1 MTESTPFSER
11 CLPISASVFLEAF
24 LDVMLLILACRQAG
38 ADFIFEGNVLN
49 LCACLALPFLL
60 VLFPAGYL
68 ADHLPKRTVII
79 LSRIF
84 QFFVLLIAIT
94 LMPFL
99 SSGKWMISALLT
111 LFSMNV
117 ACYLPAFH
125 GLLPETFRE
134 NELSKANGWCGF
146 AFFAAIA
153 CCIPVITFFPW
164 LGDSD
169 FRDILWIFAVVSFAG
184 IIVSYRIRHS
194 ISAFQR
200 KKELGYSPGNA
211 VNAGIREVLRRPSL
225 CLTALGDNLFLTLGG
240 GMLYLIASIIMAECS
255 QRSGVLTALFVP
267 ALGCAIGCL
276 LAGKLSGHKIELGL
290 IPFGAYGIAAALPC
304 AAFFRGDPTTLTLTI
319 PRLYTGT
326 VELYVPALL
335 LLLTA
340 GICGGLFL
348 VPIRSYFQQRLMP
361 QVTGAAIA
369 VNHAFGFVIMLL
381 VIGFVIRSVPIP
393 FDKATSSFS
402 PFGIIAL
409 LGFITF
415 LATFVTMWILP
426 GFALRFLTITLGNL
440 VYRISIHG
448 EDNIPERGGAL
459 LLSNHVSFID
469 SILISACSSRRIRFL
484 MQENYFRYPWLS
496 FIARLTGFI
505 RVPNAGKDKM
515 TKMFE
520 EVRNA
525 LRKGDI
531 ICAFPEGKMT
541 RNGVPGQ
548 FHEGFKRMLPPEID
562 IPVIPVCISSMWGSI
577 FSYAKG
583 RIAPHIPREMP
594 FCVSVSFG
602 KPMKKDCS
610 SFHVRQAVTELAA
623 ERSMLR
629 QHKERT
635 LHYSVLR
642 EANKSPFRV
651 RLQDYDGTSY
661 NMLQTASSA
670 ILISREIRKQIASDI
685 EYTGILL
692 PNSALQ
698 GIAILSVLYADK
710 IPAILNPTTASSVFE
725 ASVKKANVTHILTTH
740 AYEARCPMKSGV
752 TLIYLDDILAQIP
765 RWKKFFLSSAI
776 LLLPCKELIALIS
789 PLSGDHVFGTAALL
803 FSSGSTGNP
812 KGVMLTHH
820 NMYTNVMATAELL
833 NVSSDHDHILG
844 NLPLFHSF
852 GLNTGF
858 WLPML
863 KRCSVTY
870 VDNPLDATKVGAGI
884 KNNHITILFAT
895 PSFLQIYLRKCP
907 AEYFKSLRLTVTG
920 AEKLRSGLLEKFKE
934 TVEGKKQIVEAYGCT
949 ELSPMVTLNLAEQI
963 ADLGNI
969 IGKADSIGV
978 SLNNITAKV
987 VDPLTYE
994 PVDAGTEGI
1003 LVVKGPSVMKG
1014 YLNDSELTAKVL
1026 HDGYYDTGDVVKMD
1040 EKGYVTIC
1048 GRLSRFSKIAGEMV
1062 PHEMVEHIINELA
1075 CPEGRGVAVCG
1086 VPDPTKGEALLVLYT
1101 SEMRLTPENVVA
1113 ELRERSISN
1122 LWIPKAASFHRI
1134 DSLPLLGSGKLDLVA
1149 LRKLA
1154 DQITKE

>member
-11 CLPISASVFLEAF
+11 CLPVSASLFLEVFLDA
-24 LDVMLLILACRQAG
+24 MLLILACRQAG
-38 ADFIFEGNVLN
+38 ADLICEGNIFN
-49 LCACLALPFLL
+49 FCTCLALPFFI
-60 VLFPAGYL
+60 VLFSAGYF

-79 LSRIF
+79 LSRTF
-84 QFFVLLIAIT
+84 QFLILLIAIA
-94 LMPFL
+94 LMPL
-99 SSGKWMISALLT
+99 TGGKWMVPVLLT
-111 LFSMNV
+111 LFSMNA

-134 NELSKANGWCGF
+134 NELSNANGWCGF

-153 CCIPVITFFPW
+153 CCIPVITFFPRV
-164 LGDSD
+164 GDSD
-169 FRDILWIFAVVSFAG
+169 IRDTLWIFTIISLIG
-184 IIVSYRIRHS
+184 IIISYRIRHS

-200 KKELGYSPGNA
+200 QKELSYSPAQA
-211 VNAGIREVLRRPSL
+211 VNVGICEVFRRSSL
-225 CLTALGDNLFLTLGG
+225 CLTALGDNLFLALGG

-255 QRSGVLTALFVP
+255 QRSGVLIALFAP

-276 LAGKLSGHKIELGL
+276 LAGKLSGRKIELGL
-290 IPFGAYGIAAALPC
+290 IPFGAFGIAVALPF
-304 AAFFRGDPTTLTLTI
+304 AAFFRGEPTILTLTI
-319 PRLYTGT
+319 PRLYNGT
-326 VELYVPALL
+326 VELYIPAIL

-348 VPIRSYFQQRLMP
+348 VPVRSYFQQRLMP
-361 QVTGAAIA
+361 HVTGAAIA
-369 VNHAFGFVIMLL
+369 INHAFGFIIMLL
-381 VIGFVIRSVPIP
+381 VMGFVIRSVPIP
-393 FDKATSSFS
+393 YDKATDSFS

-440 VYRISIHG
+440 VYRISIRG
-448 EDNIPERGGAL
+448 EENIPERGGAL

-469 SILISACSSRRIRFL
+469 SILISAGSSRRIRFL
-484 MQENYFRYPWLS
+484 MQENYFHYPWLS

-515 TKMFE
+515 NRMFE
-520 EVRNA
+520 EVRSA
-525 LRKGDI
+525 LRNGDI
-531 ICAFPEGKMT
+531 VCAFPEGKMT

-548 FHEGFKRMLPPEID
+548 FHAGFKRMIPPD
-562 IPVIPVCISSMWGSI
+562 MDVPVIPVCIGSMWGSI

-583 RIAPHIPREMP
+583 KIKFHFPREIP

-602 KPMKKDCS
+602 KPLKKNCS
-610 SFHVRQAVTELAA
+610 AFHVRQAVTELAA
-623 ERSMLR
+623 ESNMPRL
-629 QHKERT
+629 HKERT

-642 EANKSPFRV
+642 QTSQHPFKV
-651 RLQDYDGTSY
+651 RLRDYDGTSY
-661 NMLQTASSA
+661 NMLQTATSA
-670 ILISREIRKQIASDI
+670 ILISREIRKHVASDI
-685 EYTGILL
+685 EHTGILL

-710 IPAILNPTTASSVFE
+710 VPAILNPTTAASVFE
-725 ASVKKANVTHILTTH
+725 ASVKKANITHILTTH
-740 AYEARCPMKSGV
+740 AYAARCPMQSGV
-752 TLIYLDDILAQIP
+752 TLLYLDDILAQIP
-765 RWKKFFLSSAI
+765 RWKKFFLSAAL
-776 LLLPCKELIALIS
+776 LLLPVKELIALIS

-820 NMYTNVMATAELL
+820 NMYTNVLATAELL
-833 NVSSDHDHILG
+833 DITSGQDHILG

-863 KRCSVTY
+863 RRCSVTY
-870 VDNPLDATKVGAGI
+870 VDNPLDASKVEMAL
-884 KNNHITILFAT
+884 KNNHITMLFAT
-895 PSFLQIYLRKCP
+895 PSFLQIYLRKCQ
-907 AEYFKSLRLTVTG
+907 AEHFRSLRITVTG
-920 AEKLRSGLLEKFKE
+920 AEKLRTGLLEKFKE

-963 ADLGNI
+963 TNLGTTV
-969 IGKADSIGV
+969 GKADSIGV
-978 SLNNITAKV
+978 SLNNISAKV

-994 PVDAGTEGI
+994 PVEADTEGI

-1014 YLNDSELTAKVL
+1014 YLNDPELTGKVL

-1101 SEMRLTPENVVA
+1101 SEMRMTPENVVA

-1122 LWIPKAASFHRI
+1122 LWIPKAANFHRV
-1134 DSLPLLGSGKLDLVA
+1134 DSLPLLGSGKLDLVT

-1154 DQITKE
+1154 DQIVNE